1 MEKHVCEFNNK
12 HGVGDKEESFIEQG
26 HQVGLK
32 DDRRYH
38 GLTNFEKRT
47 ESTMKARSIASHP
60 LVKNNQTKVL
70 ESAKRKRIQPNDE
83 AEKVKPKGRIKKE
96 N

>member
-1 MEKHVCEFNNK
+1 MHPLHTLTFVYPISEEKKKAEEAVKALACHWRNIKLNITLKPHIMEKHACELNNK

-38 GLTNFEKRT
+38 GLTNLEK
-47 ESTMKARSIASHP
+47 
-60 LVKNNQTKVL
+60 
-70 ESAKRKRIQPNDE
+70 
-83 AEKVKPKGRIKKE
+83 
-96 N
+96 